1 MTFFIGPLVKRNST
15 AIAALVIVVSLLSH
29 AAQGI
34 EIKES
39 VWGFD
44 GQIVMQ
50 RFNVF
55 SVLVDNPA
63 ANVFDGTIELRK
75 VVAGKQVDATIVE
88 PLYLAPYSSRWVQ
101 FYPYIKSDWDS
112 WEVSWGKRA
121 ADKFTPPSVRSGKPA
136 AILLE
141 DPDAIAQSA
150 GAIKRL
156 PDNLFPAYVTATDC
170 LAAVVVDHVPRWDPA
185 RQKAFM
191 EWVRRGGRVYLLNNQ
206 DGKYPE

>member
-55 SVLVDNPA
+55 SVLVDTPA

-101 FYPYIKSDWDS
+101 FYPYIKSDWDN
-112 WEVSWGKRA
+112 WEVSWGPSGSAGPAGTRESGGSGSFVPPNARA
-121 ADKFTPPSVRSGKPA
+121 GKPA
-136 AILLE
+136 AVLLD
-141 DPDAIAQSA
+141 DPDTIPQGA

-156 PDNLFPAYVTATDC
+156 PDNLF
-170 LAAVVVDHVPRWDPA
+170 
-185 RQKAFM
+185 
-191 EWVRRGGRVYLLNNQ
+191 
-206 DGKYPE
+206 